1 MAAARKL
8 LLVGLLALGWAQNAY
23 VQLIHAVADVVGVS
37 FPYVL
42 DSVDIYLSTDGG
54 TTWTL
59 AVPDFKFRQA
69 TPYTPVPANS
79 TSNIA
84 GVAPGNSTGP
94 GDILLQY
101 TLPTLAPGSY
111 NVAMIA
117 GTINF
122 FSGTAD
128 VSIYYYQN
136 ARNIPQNPSYFEF
149 ILFHGA
155 ADVGTV
161 GAYLAWDRPLAA
173 SAYQPDVTL
182 PQYAYSSSYLGI
194 APDNFLVLDTN
205 TANPNDIFPIG
216 FAIPSGY
223 VGQAGVIFASGYV
236 NTPDPQKAFAL
247 HLALGNG
254 TVIPLGSR
262 EVRRIQLLH
271 NAADPALAQ
280 VDIHLGSVGAN
291 PIQLDFRQ
299 ATPTFFVD
307 GPAGS
312 PVTLVFTGRGQSTPL
327 ATTNL
332 SLPPAGTN
340 AAVIAEGVLNP
351 TAFAANPNNIP
362 TDFGLVA
369 FTGVEGWAPSG
380 SFKVIPFHG
389 VTDAPAVDLYSGS
402 TSLATN
408 LRYKDRGSLLTL
420 PANTAATIEVRPAGQ
435 STALVTYTL
444 SAAQARDGEGSIV
457 FASGFLNPSA
467 NQNGPAFGL
476 YVVYPDGEVQPLST
490 ATTTLAKLNQPFV
503 QLSENPSPGGEWAL
517 TVSAATAGTLPYEV
531 STLSGQ
537 IVRQG
542 EWTLP
547 GPGTWGYTLALPE
560 LPSGV
565 YLLQVGS
572 QTFRLVRF

>member
-8 LLVGLLALGWAQNAY
+8 FIASLLALGWAQNAY

-37 FPYVL
+37 SPYVL

-79 TSNIA
+79 TSNVA

-94 GDILLQY
+94 GNILLQY
-101 TLPTLAPGSY
+101 TLPTFSPGSY

-122 FSGTAD
+122 FSGTAN
-128 VSIYYYQN
+128 VAIYYYQN
-136 ARNIPQNPSYFEF
+136 ARNTPQNSSQFEF
-149 ILFHGA
+149 IVFHGA

-173 SAYQPDVTL
+173 SAYQPDFTL
-182 PQYAYSSSYLGI
+182 PQYTYSSSYLGI

-205 TANPNDIFPIG
+205 VANPNDIFPIG
-216 FAIPSGY
+216 FEIPSGY
-223 VGQAGVIFASGYV
+223 VGQTGVIFASGYV
-236 NTPDPQKAFAL
+236 NTPDPQKAFGVHVAL
-247 HLALGNG
+247 ANG
-254 TVIPLGSR
+254 TVVPLSPI
-262 EVRRIQLLH
+262 EVRRLQIIH

-280 VDIHLGSVGAN
+280 VDIHVGSVGSN

-299 ATPTFFVD
+299 AIPTQFVE
-307 GPAGS
+307 GS
-312 PVTLVFTGRGQSTPL
+312 TGATIPLVFTGRGQTTPL
-327 ATTNL
+327 ATINL
-332 SLPPAGTN
+332 ALPPAGTN
-340 AAVIAEGVLNP
+340 VAVFAQGVANP
-351 TAFAANPNNIP
+351 SNFAANPDNIP
-362 TDFGLVA
+362 TAFGLVG

-380 SFKVIPFHG
+380 NFKVIPFHG

-402 TSLATN
+402 TALATN
-408 LRYKDRGSLLTL
+408 LRYKDRGSLLTF
-420 PANTAATIEVRPAGQ
+420 PASAAATIEVRPAGQ
-435 STALVTYTL
+435 STALATYTL
-444 SAAQARDGEGSIV
+444 SATQARDGEGSIV

-476 YVVYPDGEVQPLST
+476 YVVYPNGEVEPLS
-490 ATTTLAKLNQPFV
+490 ATTTLEKPNKPLV
-503 QLSENPSPGGEWAL
+503 QLSENPSPVGEWTL
-517 TVSAATAGTLPYEV
+517 TVSATAAGTLPYTV

-537 IVRQG
+537 MVRRG
-542 EWTLP
+542 EWAVP

-565 YLLQVGS
+565 YLLQVEG
-572 QTFRLVRF
+572 QTFRLVRL